1 MPDDFSIQ
9 FDVRGD
15 PEAYQVVRTGL
26 DTYNLNFIPSVEH
39 TPLNLYVRAHDGTVL
54 GGLLGGTIWGWL
66 YVEILWLAEPLRGH
80 GLGSCLLAQA
90 EAEAVRRGCLLARL
104 DTIDFQALPFYQKH
118 GYVIFGV
125 LEDWPIGHRSFS
137 LRKNL
142 A

>member
-1 MPDDFSIQ
+1 MPDEFSIQ

-66 YVEILWLAEPLRGH
+66 YVEILWLAKPPKH
-80 GLGSCLLAQA
+80 NKANVDGSGT
-90 EAEAVRRGCLLARL
+90 AVIVETKL
-104 DTIDFQALPFYQKH
+104 T
-118 GYVIFGV
+118 
-125 LEDWPIGHRSFS
+125 
-137 LRKNL
+137 
-142 A
+142 